1 MIEAAFKERDF
12 DPHFCLGFVSSIAR
26 NLFIT
31 EVIKATE
38 VYSESCDNQSSA
50 LVIRK
55 ILRNMKENHQ
65 QRQLK
70 ITKEQKIDKVF
81 RYLYLKNEEAENQIA
96 RYKQRYIQRQSSLPV
111 NEHKVLLSPAKLDSC
126 VSSPSLMLKGGSLRK
141 PNQARNRNSMSINNS
156 DSMEI

>member
-1 MIEAAFKERDF
+1 MTGKNKLIEAAFKERDF

-65 QRQLK
+65 
-70 ITKEQKIDKVF
+70 
-81 RYLYLKNEEAENQIA
+81 
-96 RYKQRYIQRQSSLPV
+96 
-111 NEHKVLLSPAKLDSC
+111 
-126 VSSPSLMLKGGSLRK
+126 
-141 PNQARNRNSMSINNS
+141 
-156 DSMEI
+156 